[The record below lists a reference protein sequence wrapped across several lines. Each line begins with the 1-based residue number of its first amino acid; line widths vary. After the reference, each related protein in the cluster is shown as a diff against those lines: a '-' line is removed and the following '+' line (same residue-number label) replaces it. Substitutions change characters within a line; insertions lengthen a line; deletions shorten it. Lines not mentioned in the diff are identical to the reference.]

1 MKTLADDIM
10 RVLAETG
17 TDPQRIGFEITEG
30 MLIQDVAAA
39 VATLEKLSALGFEV
53 SVDDF

>member
-1 MKTLADDIM
+1 M

-17 TDPQRIGFEITEG
+17 ADPQRIGFEITEG
-30 MLIQDVAAA
+30 MLIEDVAGA

>member
-1 MKTLADDIM
+1 M
-10 RVLAETG
+10 RVLSETG

-30 MLIQDVAAA
+30 MLIEDVAAA